1 MSLLIDLV
9 KQAKGK
15 STDKVTQS
23 LYDKRI
29 AICRICPKK
38 MITGNCSVC
47 GCFVKDK
54 AKYVGES
61 CPIKKW

>member
-9 KQAKGK
+9 KKVKGK
-15 STDKVTQS
+15 PTDKVTVA
-23 LYDKRI
+23 LYERRVATCKR
-29 AICRICPKK
+29 CPKLLP
-38 MITGNCSVC
+38 TGNCSVC

-61 CPIKKW
+61 CPLGKW

>member
-9 KQAKGK
+9 KQVKGK
-15 STDKVTQS
+15 PTDKVTQS
-23 LYDKRI
+23 LYDKRT
-29 AICRICPKK
+29 AICSLCPKK

-47 GCFVKDK
+47 GCFVSDK

-61 CPIKKW
+61 CPLGKW

>member
-9 KQAKGK
+9 KKAKGK
-15 STDKVTQS
+15 PTDKVS
-23 LYDKRI
+23 DALYRRRI
-29 AICRICPKK
+29 LTCQLCPKL

-61 CPIKKW
+61 CPLGKW